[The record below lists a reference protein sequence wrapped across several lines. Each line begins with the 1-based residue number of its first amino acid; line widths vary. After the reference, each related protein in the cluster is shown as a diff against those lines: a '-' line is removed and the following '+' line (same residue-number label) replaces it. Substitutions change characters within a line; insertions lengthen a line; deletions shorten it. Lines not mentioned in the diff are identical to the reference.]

1 MNKETTVKFFR
12 HIPPLNTE
20 RLVLRKILPSDYE
33 DMYEYSSKNEVTRFL
48 MWSCHPSS
56 DYTKQ
61 YIEYLQGRYKIG
73 DFFDWA
79 IALKDSGKMIGTCGF
94 TKFDYSN
101 NSAEIG
107 YVLNPSYWGYG
118 YCTEAVKRIIDFGFE
133 SLKLNRIEAKYIK
146 ENVMSRKVM
155 ERSGMLF
162 EGTMKSAIYS
172 KNKYWDIGVCA
183 IVRSRYLM
191 QV

>member
-1 MNKETTVKFFR
+1 MNKETTVRFFK
-12 HIPPLNTE
+12 HIPLLNTE
-20 RLVLRKILPSDYE
+20 RLILRKILPSDYK
-33 DMYEYSSKNEVTRFL
+33 DMYEYSSKAEVTKFL
-48 MWSCHPSS
+48 LWSCHPSD

-79 IALKDSGKMIGTCGF
+79 IAIKDTGKMIGTCGF

-107 YVLNPSYWGYG
+107 YVLNPSFWGNG
-118 YCTEAVKRIIDFGFE
+118 YCTEAVKKIIEFGFE
-133 SLKLNRIEAKYIK
+133 TLKLNRIEARYIK
-146 ENVMSRKVM
+146 ENTMSRKVM

-162 EGTMKSAIYS
+162 EGTMKSAIYN
-172 KNKYWDIGVCA
+172 KNKYCDIGICA
-183 IVRSRYLM
+183 IVKSRYFK
-191 QV
+191 